1 MEVPN
6 RRYSVP
12 ITTDTMAPRCM
23 PGQMAVADPE
33 RAVEVD
39 CEVLV
44 ITRSEDADHAL
55 AGWFGRLVRRGIDQ
69 VEIKQLNPPITIAF
83 NAEKVVAIHRVVG
96 IFDAVVKL

>member
-1 MEVPN
+1 MNAPN

-23 PGQMAVADPE
+23 PGQIAVADPE
-33 RAVEVD
+33 RTVDVD

-44 ITRSEDADHAL
+44 ITRSEDADNAL
-55 AGWFGRLVRRGIDQ
+55 AGWFGRLVRRGVDQ
-69 VEIKQLNPPITIAF
+69 VEIAQLNPPITISF
-83 NAEKVVAIHRVVG
+83 KVEKVVAIHRVIG